1 MTKTLKKWNQRNRR
15 RQESR
20 MNEIVNLCYLL
31 SNEKKLK
38 FSTKNDTRLERK
50 CSLDIHAPIFF
61 RSFEALSKYL
71 YFLFWTSC
79 QTTFHYSKV
88 HKTRIKWWCC
98 IESLTKSNLITPLF
112 INLYLQ
118 WLKSKQFNNRVYHS
132 IGF

>member
-31 SNEKKLK
+31 SNEKKTEIFDK
-38 FSTKNDTRLERK
+38 KWYKTREEMQPWHSRT
-50 CSLDIHAPIFF
+50 DFF
-61 RSFEALSKYL
+61 CSFEALSKYL